1 MQFVFT
7 MHATTNALLSS
18 LCWRV
23 GLVEWV
29 DPTTMV
35 GAGGREQAEDARD
48 QSNHAAPDLEKS
60 I

>member
-1 MQFVFT
+1 M
-7 MHATTNALLSS
+7 
-18 LCWRV
+18 
-23 GLVEWV
+23 EWV